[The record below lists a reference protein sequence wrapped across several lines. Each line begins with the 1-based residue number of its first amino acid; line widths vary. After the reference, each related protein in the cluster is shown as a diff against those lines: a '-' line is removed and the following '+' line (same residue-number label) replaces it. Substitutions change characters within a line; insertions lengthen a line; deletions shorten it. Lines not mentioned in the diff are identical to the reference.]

1 MTGGP
6 ETKQEVVIPPPAAA
20 SEPAAPAPAKAPV
33 LTLVPRAKKATPPAL
48 QTPAVEDVAPE
59 RQPADVSGRAVS
71 KPGKPVPP
79 PLLPVAPAQEK
90 PAAAR
95 RAAGSATPFSALDYL
110 NLHRKKADADAD
122 AQDAGEEAPQ
132 GGGEAPELVMEAEVD
147 ADGTLNLR
155 TAGAQKSAPIGEKTD
170 GKPDASRANRSMA
183 DDEKNILHHHPAD
196 DWEAYSA
203 MQHNQ
208 HEPGDFER

>member
-1 MTGGP
+1 M
-6 ETKQEVVIPPPAAA
+6 
-20 SEPAAPAPAKAPV
+20 
-33 LTLVPRAKKATPPAL
+33 
-48 QTPAVEDVAPE
+48 EDAAPE
-59 RQPADVSGRAVS
+59 RPPADVSGRAVS
-71 KPGKPVPP
+71 ETGKAVTP

-110 NLHRKKADADAD
+110 NLHRKKADADA
-122 AQDAGEEAPQ
+122 QDAEEGAPQ

-155 TAGAQKSAPIGEKTD
+155 TAGVEKSAQPGEKAE

-196 DWEAYSA
+196 DWEAYSG